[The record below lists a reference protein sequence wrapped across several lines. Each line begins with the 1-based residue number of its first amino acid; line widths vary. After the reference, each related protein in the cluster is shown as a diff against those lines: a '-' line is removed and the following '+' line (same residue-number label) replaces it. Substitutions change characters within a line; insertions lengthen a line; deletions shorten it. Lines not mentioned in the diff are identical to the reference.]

1 MPTHTYVCCIQCD
14 KYIFPSVVSSGG
26 GLAAYEFAGTSDH
39 TFIPTVVSTGGDPA
53 AHGLAGT
60 SDHASLPS
68 VVSSG
73 GDPAAHGFA
82 GTSDNVYW
90 TARDAGS
97 SDLTR
102 P

>member
-1 MPTHTYVCCIQCD
+1 
-14 KYIFPSVVSSGG
+14 
-26 GLAAYEFAGTSDH
+26 
-39 TFIPTVVSTGGDPA
+39 
-53 AHGLAGT
+53 
-60 SDHASLPS
+60 